1 MLNKDY
7 ISHYKATIRL
17 GLPIV
22 VGQLGVIILGFA
34 DTMMVGHYDTNS
46 LAAVSFVNNLFTLV
60 TIMLLGFSYGITP
73 IVGTLFSQ
81 KQQFK
86 VGETVR
92 NALITICIYGS
103 LLIGIMLVLY
113 FFVDRMGQPAE
124 LLPLI
129 RPYYI
134 TILISMI
141 FVVIFNVFRQFT
153 DDTFWVGTWFINLVN
168 SHNDWNIGCF

>member
-60 TIMLLGFSYGITP
+60 FLRNHPDCRRTFLT
-73 IVGTLFSQ
+73 
-81 KQQFK
+81 
-86 VGETVR
+86 ETTVQ
-92 NALITICIYGS
+92 G
-103 LLIGIMLVLY
+103 
-113 FFVDRMGQPAE
+113 
-124 LLPLI
+124 
-129 RPYYI
+129 
-134 TILISMI
+134 
-141 FVVIFNVFRQFT
+141 
-153 DDTFWVGTWFINLVN
+153 W
-168 SHNDWNIGCF
+168 